1 MCEVGEE
8 LFRHDDKERNNAHV
22 EVSILGGEKMSHSLF
37 REGRLK
43 MLIYSCDSLKWIVR
57 IRTTITEQLPRTTSC
72 LVGLCTGHDLKPWLA
87 VPRPGSAMF
96 LQRNAGYLLVYSFTS
111 TTVISPPED
120 RDGPVVPYSQ
130 GEQAVCLW
138 CYTGWSPCDPGLS
151 ECRSHKAEVWCITYL
166 PRLRHRGELFGSL

>member
-1 MCEVGEE
+1 MIWNRDLLSPDQDLPC
-8 LFRHDDKERNNAHV
+8 FCKEMQG
-22 EVSILGGEKMSHSLF
+22 IF
-37 REGRLK
+37 
-43 MLIYSCDSLKWIVR
+43 YW
-57 IRTTITEQLPRTTSC
+57 
-72 LVGLCTGHDLKPWLA
+72 
-87 VPRPGSAMF
+87 F
-96 LQRNAGYLLVYSFTS
+96 

-166 PRLRHRGELFGSL
+166 PRLRHRGERFGSLYREYAHDFPWPDSILLSNSGLPEHNSPTLWHSMLIILILLIHATTRQQWNASW